1 MKKIFFTL
9 LSCAAILMVQA
20 QKPVLTKDINTV
32 YISGTPTNYY
42 AHNGWLYFA
51 GAKAGVGTELW
62 RTDGTT
68 KGTEFVKDI
77 WEGASYGSPA
87 NFGSLGKTLFFSAND
102 GTNGVELW
110 KSDSAGTVLVKDIYP
125 GTAYY
130 SSPANLTPFNGKL
143 YFSAATADGRE
154 LWVTDGTDTG
164 TKLVKDIYAGSGSS
178 NPKEFKVVNN
188 TLYFVATD
196 ISKGTEVWKTDGTE
210 TGTVMVKDIYN
221 GGGGSSAAF
230 LTAYKNKL
238 YFSATNG
245 TTALLWR
252 SDGTDTGTK
261 ALTNAKAYSNA
272 QNLCLS
278 NGKIFFTA
286 NGSTTGNE
294 LYKSD
299 GTDTGTLLV
308 KDLESGTSSSS
319 PQTLVD
325 VNGLLFFTATGYNGR
340 ELHISDGTATGTK
353 LIKDMYPIQTD
364 AQVNNMTAVGNTL
377 FFTAHAS
384 PDYLDIELYKSNGTS
399 SGTVKVK
406 DIIKGTTASNPHYL
420 TAFNGKLIFSVND
433 QVHGDEVW
441 ISDGTANG
449 TNLLAD
455 IYPATM
461 SSSITSIAAYPGG
474 VMFNANTPVLKDEL
488 WKSNGDTASTQLVK
502 DLGTT
507 NNNSA
512 APNQLTSFKNEVYF
526 ATTGADCYGDFFHS
540 NGTATGTSKIG
551 IKSFYGTLGDFTEV
565 KGSLYFTWY
574 SSLYPEL
581 WKYTSGNSASKVV
594 TINNNGLGD
603 EVDNLIGMNGYLYF
617 TARETSNTGNE
628 LYRSDGT
635 SSGTKVVRDI
645 YPDYKNSN
653 PSNLTVM
660 DTTLFFTAD
669 DGSKGRELW
678 KTNGTYSSTVMVKE
692 IVAGASSPGINNMV
706 AAKGK
711 VYFVANNTS
720 NGAEL
725 WSSNGTSSGTKM
737 IKDIFPGTKSGNP
750 TKLTM
755 VGNTLYFVLTDS
767 ATGSELW
774 KSDGT
779 DSGTVLVKDIN
790 PGTAGS
796 NIKGMI
802 AVRDELY
809 FSAFEASTGQEL
821 WKTNGTE
828 AGTVMLPEVYEGV
841 NNSDPALF
849 TLKGDTLFFTA
860 NHPDYGNELWWV
872 FTQCMSPSFTSSVG
886 CAGTPINFED
896 KSDLFGK
903 TLSTRFWDF
912 GKGDSATTSNVDYT
926 FNAAGNYKVTLKIKN
941 SDGCEVS
948 ATKNILVYDSP
959 KASFT
964 INNDS
969 QCLGANAFVFTNK
982 STPSNAPKKYQWKY
996 GNGTSDTLTTGAKTY
1011 TTAQNFNVKLITT
1024 IGKSCSDSS
1033 TQVVT
1038 VLPKPSNPVIVGKSV
1053 SYSAF
1058 IDTMTVTNTVGS
1070 LYTWVITNGVKQSG
1084 GNTNQIT
1091 VKWNAGP
1098 ITATVKVT
1106 ETDKYGCA
1114 SSQVSKSVNVQKS
1127 GAIQS
1132 LPDKGFLKLF
1142 PNPSKNLVT
1151 IELDRVKAGAYK
1163 ISVINTLGQI
1173 KYENEW
1179 YQSDDKFTGNID
1191 ISSLAK
1197 GVYILKISN
1206 ALGEISSVLI
1216 KD

>member
-1 MKKIFFTL
+1 
-9 LSCAAILMVQA
+9 MVQA

-77 WEGASYGSPA
+77 WEGAAYGSPA
-87 NFGSLGKTLFFSAND
+87 NFGSLGKTLFFAAND
-102 GTNGVELW
+102 GINGIELW
-110 KSDSAGTVLVKDIYP
+110 KSDTAGTVLVKDIYA
-125 GTAYY
+125 GTSNY
-130 SSPANLTPFNGKL
+130 SSPVNLTPFNGKL
-143 YFSAATADGRE
+143 YFTATTADGRE
-154 LWVTDGTDTG
+154 LWVSDGTDTG
-164 TKLVKDIYAGSGSS
+164 TKMVKDINAGTASS
-178 NPKEFKVVNN
+178 DPKEFRVINN
-188 TLYFVATD
+188 TLFFAANNG
-196 ISKGTEVWKTDGTE
+196 SNGLELWKTDGTNS
-210 TGTVMVKDIYN
+210 GTVMVKDIYQ
-221 GGGGSSAAF
+221 GTTGSSLGYF
-230 LTAYKNKL
+230 TNFKGKL
-238 YFSATNG
+238 YFSARGGSSSNTIV
-245 TTALLWR
+245 WC

-261 ALTNAKAYSNA
+261 AISIATAFDNA
-272 QNLCLS
+272 QYLCVS
-278 NGKIFFTA
+278 NGSLFFAAYT
-286 NGSTTGNE
+286 STTGYE
-294 LYKSD
+294 LFKSN
-299 GTDTGTLLV
+299 GTFAGTALL
-308 KDLESGTSSSS
+308 KDIESGTSSSN
-319 PQTLVD
+319 PLTLMD

-340 ELHISDGTATGTK
+340 ELHVSDGTSTGTK
-353 LIKDMYPIQTD
+353 MVKDMYPIQTD
-364 AQVNNMTAVGNTL
+364 AQINNMTAVGNTL
-377 FFTAHAS
+377 FFTAHSS

-406 DIIKGTTASNPHYL
+406 DIVAGTTASNPHEL
-420 TAFNGKLIFSVND
+420 AAFNGKLIFSVND
-433 QVHGDEVW
+433 LVHGDEVW

-461 SSSITSIAAYPGG
+461 SSGITSMAAYPGG

-488 WKSNGDTASTQLVK
+488 WKSNGDTASTKLVK

-512 APNQLTSFKNEVYF
+512 APTKLASFKNEVYF
-526 ATTGADCYGDFFHS
+526 AATGNDCYGDFFHS
-540 NGTATGTSKIG
+540 DGTANGTSKIG
-551 IKSFYGTLGDFTEV
+551 VKSFYGTPGDFTEV
-565 KGSLYFTWY
+565 KGSVYFTWY

-581 WKYTSGNSASKVV
+581 WKYTSGANASKVV

-603 EVDNLIGMNGYLYF
+603 EVANLRSMNGYLYF
-617 TARETSNTGNE
+617 TARETSSTGNE

-645 YPDYKNSN
+645 YLDYKNSN

-669 DGSKGRELW
+669 DGSKGPELW
-678 KTNGTYSSTVMVKE
+678 KTNGTYASTVMVKE
-692 IVAGASSPGINNMV
+692 IVAGASSPAINNMV

-711 VYFVANNTS
+711 VYFVANNNT
-720 NGAEL
+720 NGAEI

-737 IKDIFPGTKSGNP
+737 IKDIISGPKSGNP

-779 DSGTVLVKDIN
+779 DTGTKLVKDIN

-809 FSAFEASTGQEL
+809 FSAFEVSTGQEL
-821 WKTNGTE
+821 WKTNGTN
-828 AGTVMLPEVYEGV
+828 AGTVMLPEVYEGI

-886 CAGTPINFED
+886 CAETAINFAD

-903 TLSTRFWDF
+903 TLTTRFWDF

-926 FNAAGNYKVTLKIKN
+926 FNTAGNYKVTLKIKN

-969 QCLGANAFVFTNK
+969 QCLGANSFIFTNN

-1011 TTAQNFNVKLITT
+1011 TASQNFDIKLITT

-1033 TQVVT
+1033 TQTVT
-1038 VLPKPSNPVIVGKSV
+1038 VLPKPSNPIIIGKSV
-1053 SYSAF
+1053 TNATF
-1058 IDTMTVTNTVGS
+1058 IDTMTVTKNTGS
-1070 LYTWVITNGVKQSG
+1070 VYTWAITGGGQQSG

-1098 ITATVKVT
+1098 ITASVKVT
-1106 ETDKYGCA
+1106 ETDKYGCI
-1114 SSQVSKSVNVQKS
+1114 SSQVSKSVTVQKS
-1127 GAIQS
+1127 GSIQLLS
-1132 LPDKGFLKLF
+1132 DKSFLKLF
-1142 PNPSKNLVT
+1142 PNPTKNMVT
-1151 IELDRVKAGAYK
+1151 IELDGAKPGAYK
-1163 ISVINTLGQI
+1163 ISLINTLGQV

-1179 YQSDDKFTGNID
+1179 YQSDEKLSRSVDV
-1191 ISSLAK
+1191 SSLAK
-1197 GVYILKISN
+1197 GIFVLKISN
-1206 ALGEISSVLI
+1206 SQGEISSVLI
-1216 KD
+1216 LE